1 MRAFEETREVANGL
15 SAPGIS
21 MSMNTK
27 SSRQLRLSFPRQAL
41 VTRKSKRL
49 LPARESMPSR
59 RSRVP
64 HETRPEVSGPI
75 HVVWRIRRG
84 LPSLRTPRGLRR
96 LERAFRKSKEQRGF
110 ILVHYSIQ
118 QDHLHLIVE
127 VNDRRKLSRGLQA
140 LGIRIAKSLN
150 SLWHRTKGNVF
161 AERYFAV
168 ALSGWRSIRNAV
180 RYVLNNGRKH
190 GTWTVKGRPDPFS
203 SGRWFFVR
211 HEGEWSRP
219 LRSPPV
225 MSSNLPYHLPC
236 IDIDD
241 VPGPTWQ
248 MWAHESVESVPAR

>member
-1 MRAFEETREVANGL
+1 MKAFEKTREGENDL
-15 SAPGIS
+15 RAPAIGIH
-21 MSMNTK
+21 MKTHNA
-27 SSRQLRLSFPRQAL
+27 RQLRLSFPRLKPVEKKKKA
-41 VTRKSKRL
+41 L

-118 QDHLHLIVE
+118 NDHLHLVVE

-161 AERYFAV
+161 AQRYFAV
-168 ALSGWRSIRNAV
+168 ALSGWKSIRNAV
-180 RYVLNNGRKH
+180 CYVLNNGRKP
-190 GTWTVKGRPDPFS
+190 GTWTVKGRPDPYS
-203 SGRWFFVR
+203 SGRWFF
-211 HEGEWSRP
+211 GK
-219 LRSPPV
+219 
-225 MSSNLPYHLPC
+225 
-236 IDIDD
+236 
-241 VPGPTWQ
+241 
-248 MWAHESVESVPAR
+248 

>member
-1 MRAFEETREVANGL
+1 
-15 SAPGIS
+15 
-21 MSMNTK
+21 MNKK

-41 VTRKSKRL
+41 ISHKSKRR
-49 LPARESMPSR
+49 LPAAEGVPTSR

-64 HETRPEVSGPI
+64 HETRPEVKGSI

-118 QDHLHLIVE
+118 QDHLHVIVE

-161 AERYFAV
+161 
-168 ALSGWRSIRNAV
+168 
-180 RYVLNNGRKH
+180 
-190 GTWTVKGRPDPFS
+190 
-203 SGRWFFVR
+203 
-211 HEGEWSRP
+211 
-219 LRSPPV
+219 
-225 MSSNLPYHLPC
+225 
-236 IDIDD
+236 
-241 VPGPTWQ
+241 
-248 MWAHESVESVPAR
+248 